1 MTRPPSS
8 VTSVI
13 CLVQYYCV
21 IYEQEGDR
29 IGLVRKSSGALHY
42 FINGIDQGVATPRS
56 PQPVW
61 GVVDLY
67 GMAVQ
72 VTIVDVDGDVVSGS
86 RLCPD
91 NNIAIDVTLHQA
103 DSHIDRSE

>member
-1 MTRPPSS
+1 MQ
-8 VTSVI
+8 V
-13 CLVQYYCV
+13 
-21 IYEQEGDR
+21 GDR

-42 FINGIDQGVATPRS
+42 FINGVDQGVATTRT

-72 VTIVDVDGDVVSGS
+72 VTVIDVNTDVAIGS
-86 RLCPD
+86 RPCCD
-91 NNIAIDVTLHQA
+91 NNITNEVTHCQLNTQVA
-103 DSHIDRSE
+103 RGE

>member
-1 MTRPPSS
+1 M
-8 VTSVI
+8 I
-13 CLVQYYCV
+13 CA
-21 IYEQEGDR
+21 QEGDR

-42 FINGIDQGVATPRS
+42 FINGTDQGVATPRS

-72 VTIVDVDGDVVSGS
+72 VTVVDVDGSDVGER

-91 NNIAIDVTLHQA
+91 NNIANDVTQQQTV
-103 DSHIDRSE
+103 SHLDRSE

>member
-1 MTRPPSS
+1 MQ
-8 VTSVI
+8 V
-13 CLVQYYCV
+13 
-21 IYEQEGDR
+21 GDR

-42 FINGIDQGVATPRS
+42 FINGIDQGVATTRT

-72 VTIVDVDGDVVSGS
+72 VTVIDVDTDAAVGS
-86 RLCPD
+86 RPCRD
-91 NNIAIDVTLHQA
+91 NNITNEVTHHQI
-103 DSHIDRSE
+103 DSHVDRGEWTDVLW

>member
-1 MTRPPSS
+1 MQSLGLY
-8 VTSVI
+8 V
-13 CLVQYYCV
+13 
-21 IYEQEGDR
+21 QEGDR

-42 FINGIDQGVATPRS
+42 FINGIDQGVATARS

-72 VTIVDVDGDVVSGS
+72 VTIVDVDGDNVGGNCP
-86 RLCPD
+86 CPD
-91 NNIAIDVTLHQA
+91 NNIASDVIQQQIV
-103 DSHIDRSE
+103 DSLVDTSQ

>member
-1 MTRPPSS
+1 M
-8 VTSVI
+8 
-13 CLVQYYCV
+13 
-21 IYEQEGDR
+21 QEGDQ

-42 FINGIDQGVATPRS
+42 FINGIDQGVATTRT

-72 VTIVDVDGDVVSGS
+72 VTIIDVDSEGGTRS
-86 RLCPD
+86 RPCLD
-91 NNIAIDVTLHQA
+91 NNSANCLLYTSPSPRDGLLSRMPSSA
-103 DSHIDRSE
+103 

>member
-1 MTRPPSS
+1 
-8 VTSVI
+8 VFYL
-13 CLVQYYCV
+13 LVQFV
-21 IYEQEGDR
+21 NVHLLWMQVGDR

-42 FINGIDQGVATPRS
+42 FINGVDQGVATTRT

-72 VTIVDVDGDVVSGS
+72 VTVIDVNTDVAVGS
-86 RLCPD
+86 RLRCD
-91 NNIAIDVTLHQA
+91 NSITNEVTECQMNSRIDSGEWRICT
-103 DSHIDRSE
+103 